1 MEPHRRQN
9 ISLLRVRKREVTCGA
24 VKQSNM
30 GRDQKTKK
38 AQVSLRDLLPRKD
51 PKGGT
56 SAPSVP
62 TSLQGFLKR
71 DSVPI
76 SRGFSA
82 TVVPGR

>member
-1 MEPHRRQN
+1 MPAAKYF
-9 ISLLRVRKREVTCGA
+9 LLRVRERKVTCRA
-24 VKQSNM
+24 VKQSDM

-38 AQVSLRDLLPRKD
+38 AQVSLRDLPPRKD

-71 DSVPI
+71 DSVSI

-82 TVVPGR
+82 TVVPSQ